1 MIMGGAA
8 DTPQRSSSPLK
19 RRASSMDQEM
29 DSDAKED
36 VDMINP
42 PPLEEPEEA
51 GSLASPPRQDD
62 AGAAGVISHAPNPA
76 SDPKLSA
83 SEGPG
88 TSAPTEDGVSDL
100 GIKTGFMHAGAPP
113 LPEQIKTIETL
124 LKAFGETPLQEGDT
138 AYLVSR
144 QWLEKAQAFGD
155 DSKHAPTKASEVS
168 LGPVD
173 NSDIVQEIVKDVD
186 DKDFVRLKPGL
197 GLEHYQLFSQDAWDL
212 VVSWY
217 GLADGQLPI
226 QRFAH
231 DTAPEGSIP
240 HVQFEIHPPIFAIHR
255 LWSPTSPIPI
265 DQKLKAMNPPPA
277 TLACSSSCRTH
288 AFLKKIKRLAGVELD
303 RKVRLWRVTREPLAP
318 ASTPP
323 SSSAMQITPATP
335 PESPNKTPDERD
347 PWDYLLVE
355 ASRLMALSKNVERE
369 ELEIKDT
376 THDANYNGRSTLAFY
391 SLHANDT
398 LVLDENIQG
407 HLFVSVY
414 KGTGVAPKE
423 KAIATKGS
431 LSSLA
436 VTTRATAS
444 GRSSPAP
451 IGPTTRGRAKLKSGR
466 TTGCVGLSNL
476 GNTCYMNSALQCVR
490 SVEELTKYFLVGEA
504 EKEIN
509 TDNPLAHNGDV
520 AMVYYSLLKE
530 MYKDSAS
537 ASFSPRQFKNVVG
550 RYAPAFSGYGQ
561 QDSQEFVGFLLDA
574 LQEDLSRIKKKPYIE
589 KPDSTDDMIN
599 NPDAI
604 KEMADKVWDI
614 TKKRDDSVIADLFTG
629 MYKSTL
635 VCPFCDKVSIT
646 FDPFNNLTLPL
657 PLQNVWTKAVKYVP
671 LNDAPVE
678 INVELD
684 KNSSI
689 KELKDY
695 IAARV
700 GVPPERLT
708 GAEEFKDKFFKI
720 YEDNGSASEDI
731 TTNDVPVFF
740 ELEAAPTNL
749 GYKRPKKKITGPR
762 SMLQVNDEED
772 DEAPAEWDAPA
783 ADRLAV
789 PVIHKFGTYT
799 NGRKRQGITVTPPH
813 FIVVTR
819 EEARSED
826 AIRRKILEK
835 VASFSTWPQLSHS
848 QEAGFADNTDL
859 EMVTAPTSDADSS
872 GDSKVIAKSVE
883 GEEDLVD
890 VSTAT
895 AGLAG
900 AVPGPAAQSI
910 KPLKVFNTA
919 RPKWIDSSEYLD
931 PQLQN
936 LFSLSYFSESESGIP
951 TGWQSVN
958 DNMLPSLAS
967 RLPQVDVDMR
977 SPGATGPEHDSSSEE
992 SSQQAI
998 VDPVE
1003 TAELT
1008 RMAEESSDEDDTP
1021 PNMNVS
1027 RLRASQKPKMVGG
1040 RRQNRKPQKTY
1051 GKKSGKRRSKH
1062 SNSSSSSAAP
1072 FNSLDNNTGDSG
1084 TTGSNSGP
1092 LIRLGEG
1099 IVVYWDEDA
1108 WEMVYGKAK
1117 LNDGRGEPTFT
1128 AIETLQDPAL
1138 AERKRL
1144 RAQRRKNGIT
1154 LDDCLDE
1161 FEKQEIL
1168 SEQDMWYCPRCK
1180 EHRRAKKK
1188 FDLWKTPDILV
1199 VHLKRFSSSGWR
1211 RDKLDI
1217 LVDFPIEGL
1226 DLTRRVIDRQT
1237 NKQEVYDLIAIDD
1250 HWGGLGG
1257 GHYTA
1262 FAKNFIDNEWYDY
1275 NDSSVTK
1282 QKDPSRMVT
1291 SSAYLLFYRRRSD
1304 IPLGGPRFQRINDL
1318 FNNDTPDEDM
1328 SDSGEGQ
1335 RLDTGSS
1342 PRGSSSALI
1351 GAEVTHPQGGR
1362 GSPSGVL
1369 ASEVRGLSADDGEQL
1384 PSYEQTVGAGPMVQS
1399 WQPGENDDGIRGSIE
1414 DEGIGMATNQ
1424 WAQSDWN
1431 WNHIEGG
1438 PKTTGS
1444 VASDEAEMNSSNGG
1458 FSDRNTGMNSP
1469 FQQFDDYDDAPAP
1482 EGPVSEYQEPP
1493 EPNSEAQ
1500 ANMNDIRNLSW
1511 KNQGLHTIPAD
1522 IGEDAASVRAIEI
1535 HLDDEKSGKTE

>member
-42 PPLEEPEEA
+42 PPLEESEEA
-51 GSLASPPRQDD
+51 DSLASPPRQDV
-62 AGAAGVISHAPNPA
+62 AGAAGVISHAPNPELDSKLPA
-76 SDPKLSA
+76 SGCPEA
-83 SEGPG
+83 
-88 TSAPTEDGVSDL
+88 SAPTEGGVSDL
-100 GIKTGFMHAGAPP
+100 GVNTYPPP

-138 AYLVSR
+138 AFLVSR

-155 DSKHAPTKASEVS
+155 DSKHAPAKASEVS

-173 NSDIVQEIVKDVD
+173 NSDIVQEILKDVE
-186 DKDFVRLKPGL
+186 DKDFVRLKPGI

-212 VVSWY
+212 VISWY

-265 DQKLKAMNPPPA
+265 DQKLKATNPPPA
-277 TLACSSSCRTH
+277 TLACSSSCRTQ
-288 AFLKKIKRLAGVELD
+288 AFLKKIKRLAGVDME

-335 PESPNKTPDERD
+335 PESPNNTPDERD

-355 ASRLMALSKNVERE
+355 ASRLMALTKNVERE

-376 THDANYNGRSTLAFY
+376 TNDPNYNGRSTLAFF

-398 LVLDENIQG
+398 LVLDENIEG
-407 HLFVSVY
+407 HMFISVY

-423 KAIATKGS
+423 KAIATRGS
-431 LSSLA
+431 SSSLA

-537 ASFSPRQFKNVVG
+537 ASFSPRQFKNVIG

-657 PLQNVWTKAVKYVP
+657 PLQNVWSKSVKYVP

-689 KELKDY
+689 NELKDY

-700 GVPPERLT
+700 GVPSERLI

-720 YEDNGSASEDI
+720 YEDNSSASEEI
-731 TTNDVPVFF
+731 ATNDVPVFF
-740 ELEAAPTNL
+740 ELEAAPTNA
-749 GYKRPKKKITGPR
+749 GYKRPKKKIR
-762 SMLQVNDEED
+762 SMLQVNDDEE
-772 DEAPAEWDAPA
+772 DEAPAEWDAPE
-783 ADRLAV
+783 ADRLVV

-799 NGRKRQGITVTPPH
+799 NGRKRQGITATPPH

-819 EEARSED
+819 EEARNED

-835 VASFSTWPQLSHS
+835 VASFSTWPQFSHS
-848 QEAGFADNTDL
+848 QEAEFGDNTDL

-900 AVPGPAAQSI
+900 AVPGPAAQSV
-910 KPLKVFNTA
+910 KPLKVFNTT
-919 RPKWIDSSEYLD
+919 RPKWIDTSEYLD

-936 LFSLSYFSESESGIP
+936 LFNLSYFSESESGVP
-951 TGWQSVN
+951 TGWQSIS
-958 DNMLPSLAS
+958 DNILPSLAS
-967 RLPQVDVDMR
+967 RLPQVDLDMR

-1008 RMAEESSDEDDTP
+1008 RMAEESSDEEDIT
-1021 PNMNVS
+1021 PNMNVG
-1027 RLRASQKPKMVGG
+1027 RLRAGQKPKMVGG
-1040 RRQNRKPQKTY
+1040 RRQNRKSQKTY
-1051 GKKSGKRRSKH
+1051 GKKAGKRRSKH
-1062 SNSSSSSAAP
+1062 SNSSGSSAAP
-1072 FNSLDNNTGDSG
+1072 FSGLDNSAGDSG
-1084 TTGSNSGP
+1084 TTGSNFGP

-1099 IVVYWDEDA
+1099 IVVNWDEDA

-1117 LNDGRGEPTFT
+1117 LNDDRGEPTFN

-1144 RAQRRKNGIT
+1144 RNQRRKNGIT

-1237 NKQEVYDLIAIDD
+1237 NKQEIYDLIAIDD

-1282 QKDPSRMVT
+1282 QKDLSRMVT

-1318 FNNDTPDEDM
+1318 FNNDTHDEDM

-1342 PRGSSSALI
+1342 LRGSSSALI

-1362 GSPSGVL
+1362 GSPSGGL
-1369 ASEVRGLSADDGEQL
+1369 ASETLGLSTDD
-1384 PSYEQTVGAGPMVQS
+1384 
-1399 WQPGENDDGIRGSIE
+1399 E
-1414 DEGIGMATNQ
+1414 DEGIGMASNQ
-1424 WAQSDWN
+1424 WGQPDWN
-1431 WNHIEGG
+1431 WNQIEGG

-1469 FQQFDDYDDAPAP
+1469 FHQFDDYDDAPAP
-1482 EGPVSEYQEPP
+1482 EGHVPEYQDPP

-1511 KNQGLHTIPAD
+1511 KNQGLHTIPGD

-1535 HLDDEKSGKTE
+1535 HLDDEKSGKAE

>member
-1 MIMGGAA
+1 MGDAA
-8 DTPQRSSSPLK
+8 DIPQRSSSPLK

-42 PPLEEPEEA
+42 PPPDESEEA
-51 GSLASPPRQDD
+51 GSLASPPGQDA
-62 AGAAGVISHAPNPA
+62 AGASGPGLHASNPA
-76 SDPKLSA
+76 SRSKLS
-83 SEGPG
+83 
-88 TSAPTEDGVSDL
+88 TSGDPDTSPPTEDGSDF
-100 GIKTGFMHAGAPP
+100 GVKAGVPP
-113 LPEQIKTIETL
+113 LLEQIKTIETL
-124 LKAFGETPLQEGDT
+124 LKAFGESPLQDGDT
-138 AYLVSR
+138 AFLVSR

-155 DSKHAPTKASEVS
+155 DSKHAPTKAAEVS
-168 LGPVD
+168 LGPID
-173 NSDIVQEIVKDVD
+173 NSDIIQSIVKDVD

-240 HVQFEIHPPIFAIHR
+240 HVQFEIHPPIFTIHR

-288 AFLKKIKRLAGVELD
+288 TFLKKIKRLAGVDLD

-318 ASTPP
+318 TATPP

-335 PESPNKTPDERD
+335 PESPNNTPDEQD

-355 ASRLMALSKNVERE
+355 ASRLMALTKNVERE

-398 LVLDENIQG
+398 LVLDENIEG
-407 HLFVSVY
+407 HMFVSVY
-414 KGTGVAPKE
+414 KGTGIAPKE
-423 KAIATKGS
+423 KAITTRGS
-431 LSSLA
+431 SSSLA

-530 MYKDSAS
+530 MYKDSAP
-537 ASFSPRQFKNVVG
+537 ASFSPRQFKNVIG

-574 LQEDLSRIKKKPYIE
+574 LQEDLSRVKKKPYIE
-589 KPDSTDDMIN
+589 KPDSTDEMIN

-635 VCPFCDKVSIT
+635 VCPFCHKVSIT

-671 LNDAPVE
+671 LNDAPVD

-689 KELKDY
+689 KALKDY
-695 IAARV
+695 IADRV
-700 GVPPERLT
+700 GVPSERLI

-720 YEDNGSASEDI
+720 YEDNGSVSEEI

-740 ELEAAPTNL
+740 ELEAAPTNV
-749 GYKRPKKKITGPR
+749 GYKRPKKKFTSAR
-762 SMLQVNDEED
+762 SMLQTNDDED
-772 DEAPAEWDAPA
+772 DEAAAEWDAPA

-789 PVIHKFGTYT
+789 PVIHKFGAYT
-799 NGRKRQGITVTPPH
+799 NGRKRQGMTVTPPH
-813 FIVVTR
+813 FIIVTR
-819 EEARSED
+819 EESRSED

-835 VASFSTWPQLSHS
+835 IASFSTWPEFSHP
-848 QEAGFADNTDL
+848 QETDFADNTDL
-859 EMVTAPTSDADSS
+859 EMVTAPTSDVDSS
-872 GDSKVIAKSVE
+872 GDSKVTAKSVE

-890 VSTAT
+890 VSTAK
-895 AGLAG
+895 AGPAG
-900 AVPGPAAQSI
+900 AISGPASQPVG
-910 KPLKVFNTA
+910 PLKVFNTM
-919 RPKWIDSSEYLD
+919 RPKWIDRDEYLD

-936 LFSLSYFSESESGIP
+936 LFTLSYFSEADSSIP

-967 RLPQVDVDMR
+967 RVPQLDVDMR

-992 SSQQAI
+992 SSQQPI

-1008 RMAEESSDEDDTP
+1008 RMAEESSDDEDAP
-1021 PNMNVS
+1021 VNMGQNAS
-1027 RLRASQKPKMVGG
+1027 RLRAGQKPKMVGG
-1040 RRQNRKPQKTY
+1040 RRHNRKPQRTY
-1051 GKKSGKRRSKH
+1051 GKKAGKRRGK
-1062 SNSSSSSAAP
+1062 NSSSSGSNAAP
-1072 FNSLDNNTGDSG
+1072 FNGLDNHVSDQG
-1084 TTGSNSGP
+1084 TTGSNAGP
-1092 LIRLGEG
+1092 LVRLGEG
-1099 IVVYWDEDA
+1099 IVVNWDEDA
-1108 WEMVYGKAK
+1108 WEMVYGKVK

-1128 AIETLQDPAL
+1128 ATETLQDPAL
-1138 AERKRL
+1138 VERKRQ

-1226 DLTRRVIDRQT
+1226 DLTRRVINRQT
-1237 NKQEVYDLIAIDD
+1237 SKQEVYDLIAIDD

-1282 QKDPSRMVT
+1282 QKDLSRMVT

-1304 IPLGGPRFQRINDL
+1304 VPLGGPRFQRINDL

-1335 RLDTGSS
+1335 RLDSGSS
-1342 PRGSSSALI
+1342 LRGSSSALI

-1369 ASEVRGLSADDGEQL
+1369 ASEAGGLSADEGEQL
-1384 PSYEQTVGAGPMVQS
+1384 PSYEQTVGAGPIVQS
-1399 WQPGENDDGIRGSIE
+1399 WQSGENDDGIRGSIE
-1414 DEGIGMATNQ
+1414 DEGIGMSTNQ
-1424 WAQSDWN
+1424 WSQPDWN
-1431 WNHIEGG
+1431 WNHIETG

-1469 FQQFDDYDDAPAP
+1469 FQQFDEYDDAAAP
-1482 EGPVSEYQEPP
+1482 EAHVSEYQEPP